1 MLYVAWYV
9 FIIVSVFMLRII
21 LDVKKDIKPVI
32 LITVLFLIPILMVAI
47 ERIFK

>member
-9 FIIVSVFMLRII
+9 FIIVTIFMFRIL
-21 LDVKKDIKPVI
+21 LDGKKDIKPVI
-32 LITVLFLIPILMVAI
+32 LITVLFLIPILLVAI